1 MATAFKVPVQ
11 VLKVDDN
18 WRIAFIVVGLF
29 IIVFS
34 VLILVNML
42 RKVPYDP
49 SLVAPVAR

>member
-11 VLKVDDN
+11 VLKLDDN
-18 WRIAFIVVGLF
+18 WRIAFIVVGLL